1 MKKKNYSASSSLW
14 SCLFVCLRVK
24 IVYVKKFL
32 VEAEGGGGG
41 LMAGAAMVGRGARR
55 SALI

>member
-32 VEAEGGGGG
+32 VEAEGGGG